1 MESSA
6 RGLLGDLLRQ
16 VSRSFYL
23 TLRVLPGPVRG
34 QIGLAYLLAR
44 ATDTIADT
52 DVIPVGERLEA
63 LDVLRSAIL
72 DPTPGGAGLARRF
85 TRLAGNQALPAER
98 VLLERIDE
106 ALLLLR
112 SFAAEDQ
119 QKMREVL
126 AVITSGQELDLK
138 RFGAAAEGRI
148 LSLCSNAELDD
159 YTYRVAGCVGEF
171 WTKICHAHLFPKAG
185 IESAWLLAHSVRFGK
200 GLQLVNILRDLP
212 QDLRKGRCY
221 LPEPQLAEHS
231 LKPADLLHATS
242 MPRFRHCYDEYLSL
256 ADGHLAAGWTYTN
269 SLPWNQ
275 LRVRLACS
283 WPLLIGIR
291 TVERLRVGN
300 ILDAGTRIKATRGE
314 VRWLMLKSLLL
325 YPFPGAWHALFEEA
339 RAG

>member
-1 MESSA
+1 MEASA
-6 RGLLGDLLRQ
+6 RGLLSDLLRQ

-23 TLRVLPGPVRG
+23 TLRVLPGPVRP

-52 DVIPVGERLEA
+52 DVLPVGHRLEA

-72 DPTPGGAGLARRF
+72 GEAPDGMVFARRF
-85 TRLAGNQALPAER
+85 SELAGRQALPAER
-98 VLLERIDE
+98 ILLERIDE
-106 ALLLLR
+106 ALSLLR
-112 SFAAEDQ
+112 SFGAEDR
-119 QKMREVL
+119 QKIREVL
-126 AVITSGQELDLK
+126 AIITSGQELDLK

-148 LSLCSNAELDD
+148 LSLATDAELDD

-171 WTKICHAHLFPKAG
+171 WTKICHANLFPKAA

-221 LPEPQLAEHS
+221 IPEPQLTSHS
-231 LKPADLLHATS
+231 LRPSDLLHAAS
-242 MPRFRHCYDEYLSL
+242 MPRFRHCYEGYLSI
-256 ADGHLAAGWTYTN
+256 ADGHLAAGWTYAN

-275 LRVRLACS
+275 IRVRLACS

-300 ILDAGTRIKATRGE
+300 ILDASERIKATRAE
-314 VRWLMLKSLLL
+314 VRWLMLRSLLL
-325 YPFPGAWHALFEEA
+325 YPFPGAWHRLFEEA
-339 RAG
+339 REG